1 MRRRFL
7 VVVFCGLGLALTLAG
22 CSKAPDITGA
32 WFFDYA
38 STKLESFPN
47 PEFESARALIED
59 VEPRYGSISVDG
71 DTVVLGGA
79 VCKIRRINDDRGL
92 RCEERREVSEL
103 GLFVEGER
111 LVVKR
116 PADAGQG
123 LRMVFSR
130 TKQDPY
136 VVYGVDPN
144 AKPVVEEAPREQVA
158 EPTPEAGADKLVGY
172 ARTWAFNAFYVSD
185 SIKNDGRHT
194 TVRVV
199 LNYLEPQTESSAMRA
214 AWSSVQ
220 VITFDCPGSNYRL
233 DRYVQFSERNGLGA
247 VVSDSDAYTDYQ
259 PEMKPV
265 PEGSVNKVLYMRVC
279 R

>member
-1 MRRRFL
+1 M
-7 VVVFCGLGLALTLAG
+7 LAG
-22 CSKAPDITGA
+22 CTKSPDISGS

-38 STKLESFPN
+38 ATKLDSFPN
-47 PEFESARALIED
+47 PEFESARALIGD
-59 VEPRYGSISVDG
+59 IEPRYGSINVDG

-79 VCKIRRINDDRGL
+79 VCKIRRVNDDRGL
-92 RCEERREVSEL
+92 RCEEHHEVAEL
-103 GLFVEGER
+103 GLFLEGDR

-116 PADAGQG
+116 PSDAGQG
-123 LRMVFSR
+123 LRMVFGR

-136 VVYGVDPN
+136 VVYGIDPN
-144 AKPVVEEAPREQVA
+144 AKPFIEDTPRERVA

-172 ARTWAFNAFYVSD
+172 ARTQLFNAFYVSD
-185 SIKNDGRHT
+185 SIKNDGRYT

-214 AWSSVQ
+214 ALSSVQ

-247 VVSDSDAYTDYQ
+247 VVSDSDAYTDYR

-265 PEGSVNKVLYMRVC
+265 PENSVNKVLYMRVC